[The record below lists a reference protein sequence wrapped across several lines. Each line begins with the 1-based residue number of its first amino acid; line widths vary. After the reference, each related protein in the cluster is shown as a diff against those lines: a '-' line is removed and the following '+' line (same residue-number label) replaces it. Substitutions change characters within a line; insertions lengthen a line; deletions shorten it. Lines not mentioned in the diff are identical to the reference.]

1 MQEWLIHFASVHHYV
16 VYFIVIILAGIEG
29 PIFSMI
35 FGVLIKL
42 GYFTFWPAYIS
53 LMLGDLFGDTIWY
66 HVGRRYG
73 HGFIKRFGKYV
84 SVTEEN
90 VEKMASIFHKHKY
103 TILFAS
109 KISNGLGLS
118 IVTLLAAGMTRISFT
133 KYLITNM
140 TGQFIWSGLLI
151 GVGYFFSNLYLQ
163 VDTWM
168 GRISIVVSFV
178 VLIWAFFGYKKYL
191 KNKIV

>member
-1 MQEWLIHFASVHHYV
+1 MQEWLIHFASAHHYII
-16 VYFIVIILAGIEG
+16 YIIVIILAGIEG
-29 PIFSMI
+29 PILSMI

-53 LMLGDLFGDTIWY
+53 LMLGDLLGDTIWY
-66 HVGRRYG
+66 NVGRRYG

-84 SVTEEN
+84 SVTEES
-90 VEKMASIFHKHKY
+90 VEKVTDVFHRHKY
-103 TILFAS
+103 KILFIS

-118 IVTLLAAGMTRISFT
+118 MVTLLTAGMIKIPFLR
-133 KYLITNM
+133 YLLTNL
-140 TGQFIWSGLLI
+140 TGQFIWSGILI
-151 GVGYFFSNLYLQ
+151 GVGYFFSNLYIQ

-168 GRISIVVSFV
+168 GRVSIIVSFL

>member
-1 MQEWLIHFASVHHYV
+1 MQEWLIHFASAHHYI
-16 VYFIVIILAGIEG
+16 VYFIVIIFACIEG
-29 PIFSMI
+29 PILSMI

-66 HVGRRYG
+66 YVGRRYG

-90 VEKMASIFHKHKY
+90 VTKVTEVFHRHRYK
-103 TILFAS
+103 ILFIS

-118 IVTLLAAGMTRISFT
+118 MVTLLTAGMIRIPFFR
-133 KYLITNM
+133 YLLTNL

-151 GVGYFFSNLYLQ
+151 GVGYFFSNLYVQ

-168 GRISIVVSFV
+168 GRVSIVISFF
-178 VLIWAFFGYKKYL
+178 VLLWLFMGYKKYL